1 MPFVRTRET
10 LLAAFVVVTSA
21 CVHSN
26 GAPPVDPNAVR
37 PLVITEK
44 VAVDSDDP
52 AIWIHPTDPS
62 KSLILGTDKEGG
74 LYTFDLDGKILA
86 DRTKLG
92 LQRPNNVDIRQGV
105 MIDGRKMDLAFVTE
119 RDVSKLRVFSLPDV
133 IAVDG
138 GGFDLFEGDPPD
150 WRLPMGVGLYHRPRD
165 GALFAIVSRKTGPLD
180 GYLWQYRVEGHGSG
194 GVKLTKVRQ
203 FGEFSGG
210 EGEIEA
216 VAVDDEL
223 GYVYYSD
230 EWVAVRKYAADPDA
244 PDANRQLASFGLT
257 GFDEDR
263 EGISIYKLDSKTG
276 YIIVSD
282 QEVHKFRVF
291 PREGTAGDPHNH
303 PEIAVIPV
311 SATSSDGS
319 EVTSVALAPNF
330 PNGLFVAMSDD
341 ATFHLY
347 RWEDF
352 AGPLLRSR
360 ESVAEGR
367 SFQPMSFLAFGDHG
381 YHFDYMDPEDI
392 EPPRNLE
399 EAIAFEREEWREDKR
414 PPAEFATSS
423 LVVYPPTGGYVS
435 ASGMMPVATA
445 MKSYCASASCDA
457 GLMLGDNIYPD
468 GPTGGADGRDD
479 AKRFDDILLAPFKDF
494 GNLAPDFRIYATL
507 GNHDWRT
514 SREAAM
520 SEVRYLETTPPFY
533 MDGIIYSVKPP
544 AGRGDVELF
553 VLDTEVLLA
562 GTTVYEDGLA
572 DDGSELPPSAIDVP
586 EPWTK
591 PQTDLERGMAEWL
604 ERSLR
609 ESDARWKIVIGHHPI
624 WSSAGSKY
632 EEAKVMRRLILPALC
647 RYADMYIAGHEHTLE
662 LHTDTCEKALPGENV
677 SALPHIVSGA
687 AAKHRPLNTWFMK
700 HQANKSPELTTIYA
714 KGLIWGFVH
723 LTLEADQAIARV
735 ITTPNDGSGVPALE
749 LTHRFTRRS
758 EMWERTNSESGSGSP
773 LTP

>member
-1 MPFVRTRET
+1 MPFVRIRET
-10 LLAAFVVVTSA
+10 LLVAVVIVTSA

-26 GAPPVDPNAVR
+26 GVPIDPKAVR

-74 LYTFDLDGKILA
+74 LYTFDLDGKILT
-86 DRTKLG
+86 DRTRLG

-133 IAVDG
+133 TAIDG

-180 GYLWQYRVEGHGSG
+180 GYLWQYRIEGNGSG

-223 GYVYYSD
+223 GFVYYSD
-230 EWVAVRKYAADPDA
+230 EWVAVRKYAADPDV

-257 GFDEDR
+257 GFMEDR
-263 EGISIYKLDSKTG
+263 EGISIYKLDGKTG
-276 YIIVSD
+276 YVIVSD
-282 QEVHKFRVF
+282 QEANRFRVF
-291 PREGTAGDPHNH
+291 PREGTAKGPHDH
-303 PEIAVIPV
+303 PEIGVIPV
-311 SATSSDGS
+311 SAISSDGS
-319 EVTSVALAPNF
+319 EVTSVPLGPKF
-330 PNGLFVAMSDD
+330 PDGLFIAMSEGG
-341 ATFHLY
+341 TFHIY

-352 AGPLLRSR
+352 AGTLLRSKA
-360 ESVAEGR
+360 SVAERG
-367 SFQPMSFLAFGDHG
+367 SFAPMSILAFGDHG
-381 YHFDYMDPEDI
+381 YHFDYMDPEEI

-399 EAIAFEREEWREDKR
+399 QAITLEREEWHEDKR
-414 PPAEFATSS
+414 PPSEFATSS

-435 ASGMMPVATA
+435 ASGMMPVSNA
-445 MKSYCASASCDA
+445 MKAYCALVRCDA
-457 GLMLGDNIYPD
+457 GVMLGDNIYPD

-479 AKRFDDILLAPFKDF
+479 ARRFDDILLAPYKDF
-494 GNLAPDFRIYATL
+494 GAFTPDFRIYATL

-533 MDGIIYSVKPP
+533 MDGIIYSVRPP
-544 AGRGDVELF
+544 AGGGEVELF

-572 DDGSELPPSAIDVP
+572 DDGSEPPPSVIEVP

-662 LHTDTCEKALPGENV
+662 LHTDSCEKAVPGEN
-677 SALPHIVSGA
+677 LPAFPQIVSGA
-687 AAKHRPLNTWFMK
+687 AAKHRPLNTWFMA
-700 HQANKSPELTTIYA
+700 HQAKKSPELTTFYA

-723 LTLEADQAIARV
+723 LTLEPDRAVARV
-735 ITTPNDGSGVPALE
+735 ITTPNDGSGTAVLE
-749 LTHRFTRRS
+749 HAETFARRS
-758 EMWERTNSESGSGSP
+758 GM
-773 LTP
+773 